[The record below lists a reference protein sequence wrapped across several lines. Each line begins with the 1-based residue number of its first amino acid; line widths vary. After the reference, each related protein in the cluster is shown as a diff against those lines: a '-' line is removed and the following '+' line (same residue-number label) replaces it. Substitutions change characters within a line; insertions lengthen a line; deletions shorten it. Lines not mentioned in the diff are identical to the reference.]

1 MKDGKVERKND
12 ILLGPIERPVLNFLA
27 QHMPNWVNSDMLTV
41 LGILGSALTL
51 VSGIMA
57 GRTGGSYRNPWILV
71 LCLGFVINWFG
82 DSLDGTLARYRHKE
96 RPNFGYFIDH
106 SVDGF
111 TAVCMFFGFG
121 FAGMSSLLVAA
132 FGAIGYLLMM
142 ITVYLKTHV
151 TGVFEMTT
159 IKIGPTELRILA
171 IIFSL
176 VHYFL
181 KPAPVRLPFAGGE
194 EIKLGTLVV
203 GVIAAILFVYYVVE
217 TIRVGRRLAIED
229 GKRLERR
236 LAKEAKAAEKEMKK
250 MEKELKKSSKK
261 ANGKNALGDIPRIS

>member
-27 QHMPNWVNSDMLTV
+27 KHMPDWVNSDMLTV

-57 GRTGGSYRNPWILV
+57 GRTGGPYRNPWIFA

-181 KPAPVRLPFAGGE
+181 KPAPVTLPFAGGE

-261 ANGKNALGDIPRIS
+261 ANGKNALGDISRIS

>member
-12 ILLGPIERPVLNFLA
+12 ILLGPIERPILNWLA
-27 QHMPNWVNSDMLTV
+27 KHMPEWVNSDMLTV
-41 LGILGSALTL
+41 LGIFGSALTL

-57 GRTGGSYRNPWILV
+57 GKTGGPYQNPWILV

-111 TAVCMFFGFG
+111 TALCMFLGFG
-121 FAGMSSLLVAA
+121 FAGISSLLVAA

-159 IKIGPTELRILA
+159 IKIGPTELRVLA

-181 KPAPVRLPFAGGE
+181 EPAPVRLPFAGGE

-203 GVIAAILFVYYVVE
+203 GVIAAILFIYYVVE

-250 MEKELKKSSKK
+250 MEKENKKSSKK
-261 ANGKNALGDIPRIS
+261 TNGNNALGDISRIN

>member
-12 ILLGPIERPVLNFLA
+12 ILLGPIERPVLNFFA
-27 QHMPNWVNSDMLTV
+27 KHMPDWVNSDMLTV

-57 GRTGGSYRNPWILV
+57 GRTGGPYRNTWILV

-111 TAVCMFFGFG
+111 TAVCMFLGFG

-181 KPAPVRLPFAGGE
+181 EPAPVILPFAGGE
-194 EIKLGTLVV
+194 EIKLGTLLV
-203 GVIAAILFVYYVVE
+203 GAIAAILFVYYVIE
-217 TIRVGRRLAIED
+217 TIRVGRSLAIED
-229 GKRLERR
+229 GKRLEQR

-250 MEKELKKSSKK
+250 MEKEFKKSTKK
-261 ANGKNALGDIPRIS
+261 ANGKNALGDISRIS

>member
-27 QHMPNWVNSDMLTV
+27 KHMPDWVNSDMLTV

-57 GRTGGSYRNPWILV
+57 GRTGGPYRNPWILV

-181 KPAPVRLPFAGGE
+181 EPAPVRLPFAGGE

-203 GVIAAILFVYYVVE
+203 GVVAAILFVYYVVE

-261 ANGKNALGDIPRIS
+261 ANGKNALGGIPRIS

>member
-27 QHMPNWVNSDMLTV
+27 KHMPDWVNSDMLTV
-41 LGILGSALTL
+41 LGVLGSALTL

-57 GRTGGSYRNPWILV
+57 GRTGGPYQNPWILA

-121 FAGMSSLLVAA
+121 FAGISSVLVAA
-132 FGAIGYLLMM
+132 LGAIGYLLMM

-181 KPAPVRLPFAGGE
+181 EPAPVRLPFAGGE
-194 EIKLGTLVV
+194 EIKLGTLLV

-229 GKRLERR
+229 GKRLEQR
-236 LAKEAKAAEKEMKK
+236 LAKEAKEVRKQEKK

-261 ANGKNALGDIPRIS
+261 ANEKNALGDISRIN

>member
-27 QHMPNWVNSDMLTV
+27 KHMPDWVNSDMLTV

-57 GRTGGSYRNPWILV
+57 GRTGGPYRNTWILV

-181 KPAPVRLPFAGGE
+181 EPAPVRLPFAGGE

-203 GVIAAILFVYYVVE
+203 GVVAAILFVYYVVE

-229 GKRLERR
+229 GKRLEQR

-261 ANGKNALGDIPRIS
+261 ANGKNALGDISRIS